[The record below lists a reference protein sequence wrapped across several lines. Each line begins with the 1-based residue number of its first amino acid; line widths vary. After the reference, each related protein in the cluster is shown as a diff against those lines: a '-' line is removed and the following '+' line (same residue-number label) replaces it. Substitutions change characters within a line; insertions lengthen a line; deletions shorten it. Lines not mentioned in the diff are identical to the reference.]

1 MKRAVLLTV
10 LALVCGL
17 SLGLIIGIGMGSTT
31 QAQATALSAIATADL
46 NRGNRYASPP
56 AAEAVLD
63 AADDQLLLERAGQ
76 VLEALKAQDYA
87 ALSGLVHP
95 VHGVTFTPYSTV
107 DSSCDLELNRR
118 QIAALGWDD
127 TTYLWGVSDG
137 SGDPIQIT
145 GAQYFQRYVFN
156 ADYTT
161 APNVS
166 VDQVGISGNALENVA
181 EAYPEGRFVEYCF
194 PGIDPELNGFDWCS
208 LKLVFEVWEN
218 QWYLV
223 GMIHGEWTV

>member
-17 SLGLIIGIGMGSTT
+17 SLGLMIGMGMHSTT
-31 QAQATALSAIATADL
+31 QAQATALSATAVQ
-46 NRGNRYASPP
+46 NRSNRYSSPP
-56 AAEAVLD
+56 AAEAALD
-63 AADDQLLLERAGQ
+63 AGDDQLLLERAGR
-76 VLEALKAQDYA
+76 VLEALKAGDYA

-95 VHGVTFTPYSTV
+95 VRGVTFTPYSTV
-107 DSSCDLELNRR
+107 DPSCDLAFNRR
-118 QIAALGWDD
+118 EIAALGQDD
-127 TTYLWGVSDG
+127 TIYLWGMSDG
-137 SGDPIQIT
+137 SGEPIRLT
-145 GAQYFQRYVFN
+145 APQYVQRFVFN
-156 ADYTT
+156 EDYTA

-194 PGIDPELNGFDWCS
+194 PGIDPAKEGFDWCS

-223 GMIHGEWTV
+223 GVIHGEWTV